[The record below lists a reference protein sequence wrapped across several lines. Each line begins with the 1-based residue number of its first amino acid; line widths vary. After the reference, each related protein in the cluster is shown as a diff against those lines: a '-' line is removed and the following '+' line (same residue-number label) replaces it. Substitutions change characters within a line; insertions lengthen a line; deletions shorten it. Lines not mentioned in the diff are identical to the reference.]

1 MKLYVGNLD
10 FMMTDSQLQSLFSE
24 HGAVNS
30 AVVIRDHDSGRG
42 KGFGFVEMPDTEA
55 KRAIESLN
63 GKDVDGRPL
72 TVNEARPARQNPDG
86 RSRGGFQKRGRGF
99 GYSR

>member
-1 MKLYVGNLD
+1 MKLYVGNLG
-10 FMMTDSQLQSLFSE
+10 FMMTDGQLHSLFAE

-55 KRAIESLN
+55 KRAMESLN
-63 GKDVDGRPL
+63 GKDLDGRPL
-72 TVNEARPARQNPDG
+72 TVNEARPMRQNPDG
-86 RSRGGFQKRGRGF
+86 RSRGGFQKQGRGF
-99 GYSR
+99 RH

>member
-1 MKLYVGNLD
+1 MKLYVGNLG

-24 HGAVNS
+24 HGEVNS

-55 KRAIESLN
+55 KRAMESLN

-72 TVNEARPARQNPDG
+72 TVNEARPMRQNPDG
-86 RSRGGFQKRGRGF
+86 RSRGAFQKRGRGV
-99 GYSR
+99 GYS